1 MKNKLLAIFSFLII
15 LFVVISSYMN
25 KQSVF
30 EANINNNESLK
41 EANIVEYKDI
51 ENPLMDELDDGY
63 KKVNMYIDGNT
74 ISFDKS
80 NTVTELDY
88 NVINKINN
96 SDKTTWNIITNNF
109 VENYEYINNKIVIDD
124 KNVEKLTFSFV
135 YNDVEY
141 DLAVVKDGDINILK
155 EAKVKLIHG
164 NMNSLWYQYFYD
176 LNDAI
181 KAARPKDIIILY
193 DDMEVNNTINVDK
206 SISIIADNK
215 HTLKSNSKYLFNIT
229 KNNVTL
235 DLTNITLDTNS
246 FVKGKYNKNV
256 ITVNNSKIL
265 YKNKMYSKKKFNK
278 VIKQDNKKSFIKTS
292 L

>member
-256 ITVNNSKIL
+256 ITVNNSKVL
-265 YKNKMYSKKKFNK
+265 YKNKMYSNKKFNK

>member
-124 KNVEKLTFSFV
+124 KNVEKITFSFV

-164 NMNSLWYQYFYD
+164 SMNSLWYQYFYD

-256 ITVNNSKIL
+256 ITVNNSKVL
-265 YKNKMYSKKKFNK
+265 YKNKMYSNKKFNK